1 MLKDLGF
8 CVSSF
13 LSFGF
18 LFSTMTFANYDTYF
32 SFGCETNHE
41 EIETLIFNDITN
53 ESQQLVSTMDKTP
66 ITKLMIKG
74 VEVDVD

>member
-1 MLKDLGF
+1 MLHHF
-8 CVSSF
+8 SR
-13 LSFGF
+13 FGF
-18 LFSTMTFANYDTYF
+18 LFFTMTFVNYDTYF

-41 EIETLIFNDITN
+41 EVGKLIFNNITN

-66 ITKLMIKG
+66 ITKLVIKG